1 MKLGSEVDRKSA
13 LDLYLGTSKVIGQER
28 ARRQLAVL
36 LSRQMELAQGRWP
49 VAESAIVCG
58 FTGTGKTYL
67 VRMMA
72 GLCGLP
78 FADANAT
85 QFTESGYAGD
95 DLSQMFMPLLEAAA
109 RMKDG
114 QSGAP
119 ARAVSSVLKRDDIAE
134 VAGLAATGVVLL
146 DEFDKWCHRYNHHTG
161 RLDTAIQAELLKIV
175 EGSSVYIS
183 DNEDEIGIPF
193 DTSKVLI
200 LCAGAFVGLADAVR
214 RRLDRE
220 KDAVMD
226 EGFWALIEQSDFVRY
241 GLIPELAGRLGK
253 MVFLRPLRKEHLA
266 EIISQ
271 PGGPIDELRQR
282 FEAIG
287 CRWDVPPVAITHL
300 ADVALHKEVGARG
313 IDAVIWQAF
322 GEALFHAQVAEDPV
336 AVRMQVNH
344 NRAELVPT

>member
-1 MKLGSEVDRKSA
+1 MTSAAEVERKTA
-13 LDLYLGTSKVIGQER
+13 LDLWLGTSKVVGQER

-36 LSRQMELAQGRWP
+36 LSRQMEVAQGRWP
-49 VAESAIVCG
+49 LAESAIVCG
-58 FTGTGKTYL
+58 WTGTGKTYM

-72 GLCGLP
+72 SLCDLP

-85 QFTESGYAGD
+85 QYTESGYAGD
-95 DLSQMFMPLLEAAA
+95 DLAQMFMPLLESAA

-114 QSGAP
+114 QSGA
-119 ARAVSSVLKRDDIAE
+119 ASQAVSSVLKRDDIAE
-134 VAGLAATGVVLL
+134 VAELAATGVVLL
-146 DEFDKWCHRYNHHTG
+146 DEFDKWCQRINHHTG

-193 DTSKVLI
+193 DTSKVLV

-241 GLIPELAGRLGK
+241 GLIPELAGRLSK

-271 PGGPIDELRQR
+271 DGGPIHELRQR
-282 FEAIG
+282 FEALG
-287 CRWDVPPVAITHL
+287 CRWEVPHVAVTHL
-300 ADVALHKEVGARG
+300 ADVALHKDVGARG
-313 IDAVIWQAF
+313 IDAVLWHAF
-322 GEALFHAQVAEDPV
+322 GEALFHAEVSDHPV

-344 NRAELVPT
+344 NRAELVPA